1 MHKPYNDSMSATVV
15 AACDCSE
22 SLLSGCVPLQLPL
35 SKHVFIIPPII
46 SNLLRPSIQLL
57 CASDCSKDS
66 SSDCTIVTI
75 YTTYRKQWSPC
86 ELLKGIPWSIVQS
99 KRKMAKILTICNLIV
114 FPSSSTV
121 RIFCPHTNQEKISD
135 CQDIQQHLEVMM
147 MNCSQ
152 GFVWFARGGPE
163 QCPNSTTQQRL
174 IQLKTK
180 HVHAHN

>member
-22 SLLSGCVPLQLPL
+22 SLLSGCVPLQSPL
-35 SKHVFIIPPII
+35 SKHAFIIPPII

-86 ELLKGIPWSIVQS
+86 ELPKGIPWSIVQS
-99 KRKMAKILTICNLIV
+99 KRNGKRCLQFATWL
-114 FPSSSTV
+114 SSHPAPQYEFSV
-121 RIFCPHTNQEKISD
+121 
-135 CQDIQQHLEVMM
+135 
-147 MNCSQ
+147 
-152 GFVWFARGGPE
+152 
-163 QCPNSTTQQRL
+163 L
-174 IQLKTK
+174 IQTKRKFQTAKTFNNTWK
-180 HVHAHN
+180 WRWWIPLRGLSDSEGEVQSNAQIPPHSNVLPN

>member
-1 MHKPYNDSMSATVV
+1 MHKPYNDSMSTTVV
-15 AACDCSE
+15 AASDCSE

-46 SNLLRPSIQLL
+46 SNLLRPSIQLV

-99 KRKMAKILTICNLIV
+99 KRKMAKDTYNLQLDCLPIQLHSTN
-114 FPSSSTV
+114 FLSSYKP
-121 RIFCPHTNQEKISD
+121 RENFRLPRH
-135 CQDIQQHLEVMM
+135 
-147 MNCSQ
+147 
-152 GFVWFARGGPE
+152 
-163 QCPNSTTQQRL
+163 STTLGSDDDELLSGICL
-174 IQLKTK
+174 IRKGRSRAMPKFHHPATPYPIKDKTCTC
-180 HVHAHN
+180 A